1 VDCNNKCLRIYSKTN
16 ILPTVM
22 DRYILQK
29 DALVQTPC
37 FNQFCLSE
45 RVINTVIKLK
55 DTMCKIFVDKV

>member
-1 VDCNNKCLRIYSKTN
+1 
-16 ILPTVM
+16 M